1 MYLDPQHCLIII
13 TVIVIYVQLRCLG
26 SILVQVASAKLSRE
40 EKEPVKQKVAKPSYN
55 QDLPGN
61 YLLVVYSMVQG

>member
-1 MYLDPQHCLIII
+1 MYSWD
-13 TVIVIYVQLRCLG
+13 VYVH
-26 SILVQVASAKLSRE
+26 VQVASAKLPRE

-61 YLLVVYSMVQG
+61 YLLVVYSVWYRVEGRLSPPVANKFT